1 MATFVIT
8 KTALGRYKLAYH
20 DYKGT
25 AIAVSPALDST
36 DDCMETIQQFKEQ
49 FDEANIVT
57 LKTPKEQHFFQ
68 MELHQAVV
76 FKSRKFN
83 TLLRMEKALEDFKKN
98 FVISEI
104 LDFTENIFETQP

>member
-8 KTALGRYKLAYH
+8 KNAHGKYKLAYH

-25 AIAVSPALDST
+25 AIAVGGALESKEECFSVID
-36 DDCMETIQQFKEQ
+36 EFKQ
-49 FDEANIVT
+49 DFHRADISS
-57 LKTPKEQHFFQ
+57 LRTPKEQHYFQ
-68 MELHQAVV
+68 VQLDEEVI

-98 FVISEI
+98 FVPSEV
-104 LDFTENIFETQP
+104 LDFTENIFEPHT